1 MRRNKYDIKVY
12 TRYYMRLV
20 ILFSILFIGVLWGPI
35 SLYCI
40 EKKPINVSIIVS
52 IFFIIFFGGIAL
64 FQYIAFAP
72 KLYVYGNKI
81 VIKKWYGLRRK
92 YYVKDIDKVIFE
104 KSEGKIVTIQIISS
118 ISKDK
123 YIDTVE
129 NFDKLLNY
137 LLKNV
142 EKEKMECYILG
153 TKEVYIGENLLFPTT
168 YTVAKSVKKSLEQNE
183 EEMLSVDKSIGIYA
197 PDGEMESILFGEKG
211 YYEFL

>member
-1 MRRNKYDIKVY
+1 MISKFI
-12 TRYYMRLV
+12 LV
-20 ILFSILFIGVLWGPI
+20 IICVLLYFFQFSLLEYFGDQLVCTALK
-35 SLYCI
+35 
-40 EKKPINVSIIVS
+40 KKPINVSIIVS

-153 TKEVYIGENLLFPTT
+153 TKEEAEI
-168 YTVAKSVKKSLEQNE
+168 
-183 EEMLSVDKSIGIYA
+183 
-197 PDGEMESILFGEKG
+197 
-211 YYEFL
+211 

>member
-40 EKKPINVSIIVS
+40 EKKPVNVSIIVS
-52 IFFIIFFGGIAL
+52 IFFMIFFGGIAL

-72 KLYVYGNKI
+72 KLYVYGN
-81 VIKKWYGLRRK
+81 
-92 YYVKDIDKVIFE
+92 
-104 KSEGKIVTIQIISS
+104 KIVTIQIISS

-137 LLKNV
+137 LLKKV

-153 TKEVYIGENLLFPTT
+153 TKEEAEI
-168 YTVAKSVKKSLEQNE
+168 
-183 EEMLSVDKSIGIYA
+183 
-197 PDGEMESILFGEKG
+197 
-211 YYEFL
+211 

>member
-40 EKKPINVSIIVS
+40 EKKPVNVSIIAS
-52 IFFIIFFGGIAL
+52 IFFMIFFGGIAL

-92 YYVKDIDKVIFE
+92 YYVQDIDKVIFE

-137 LLKNV
+137 LLKKV

-153 TKEVYIGENLLFPTT
+153 TKEEAEIWLNIVWNIE
-168 YTVAKSVKKSLEQNE
+168 KSEDKDILELRIRHIKTFICRDLQKIF
-183 EEMLSVDKSIGIYA
+183 LSIWQIDYLVQYGIKY
-197 PDGEMESILFGEKG
+197 KN
-211 YYEFL
+211 

>member
-1 MRRNKYDIKVY
+1 MIKVQPIKGFKIMRRNKYDIKVY

-81 VIKKWYGLRRK
+81 V
-92 YYVKDIDKVIFE
+92 
-104 KSEGKIVTIQIISS
+104 TIQIISS

-153 TKEVYIGENLLFPTT
+153 TKEEAEI
-168 YTVAKSVKKSLEQNE
+168 
-183 EEMLSVDKSIGIYA
+183 
-197 PDGEMESILFGEKG
+197 
-211 YYEFL
+211 

>member
-40 EKKPINVSIIVS
+40 EKKPVNVSIIVS
-52 IFFIIFFGGIAL
+52 IFFMIFFGGIAL

-92 YYVKDIDKVIFE
+92 YYVQDIDKVIFE

-137 LLKNV
+137 LLKKV

-153 TKEVYIGENLLFPTT
+153 TKEEAEIWLNIVWNIE
-168 YTVAKSVKKSLEQNE
+168 KSEDKDILELRIRHIKTFICRDLQKIF
-183 EEMLSVDKSIGIYA
+183 LSIWQIDYLVQYGIKY
-197 PDGEMESILFGEKG
+197 KN
-211 YYEFL
+211 

>member
-1 MRRNKYDIKVY
+1 MISKFI
-12 TRYYMRLV
+12 LV
-20 ILFSILFIGVLWGPI
+20 IICVLLYFFQFSLLEYFGDQLVCTVL
-35 SLYCI
+35 
-40 EKKPINVSIIVS
+40 KKPVNVSIIVS
-52 IFFIIFFGGIAL
+52 IFFMIFFGGIAL

-92 YYVKDIDKVIFE
+92 YYVQDIDKVIFE

-137 LLKNV
+137 LLKKV

-153 TKEVYIGENLLFPTT
+153 TKEEAEI
-168 YTVAKSVKKSLEQNE
+168 
-183 EEMLSVDKSIGIYA
+183 
-197 PDGEMESILFGEKG
+197 
-211 YYEFL
+211 

>member
-40 EKKPINVSIIVS
+40 EKKPVNVSIIVS
-52 IFFIIFFGGIAL
+52 IFFMIFFGGIAL

-137 LLKNV
+137 LLKKV

-153 TKEVYIGENLLFPTT
+153 TKEEAEIWLNIVWNIE
-168 YTVAKSVKKSLEQNE
+168 KSEDKDILELRIRHIKTFICRDLQKIF
-183 EEMLSVDKSIGIYA
+183 LSIWQIDYLVQYGIKY
-197 PDGEMESILFGEKG
+197 KN
-211 YYEFL
+211 

>member
-1 MRRNKYDIKVY
+1 MILKFIHAIICVLLYFF
-12 TRYYMRLV
+12 
-20 ILFSILFIGVLWGPI
+20 LFSLLEYFGDQLVFTAL
-35 SLYCI
+35 
-40 EKKPINVSIIVS
+40 KKSRSIIAS
-52 IFFIIFFGGIAL
+52 IFFMIFFGGIAL

-92 YYVKDIDKVIFE
+92 YYVQDIDKVIFE

-137 LLKNV
+137 LLKKV

-153 TKEVYIGENLLFPTT
+153 TKEEAEI
-168 YTVAKSVKKSLEQNE
+168 
-183 EEMLSVDKSIGIYA
+183 
-197 PDGEMESILFGEKG
+197 
-211 YYEFL
+211 

>member
-20 ILFSILFIGVLWGPI
+20 ILFSILFIGMLWGTV

-104 KSEGKIVTIQIISS
+104 KSEGKIVTMQIISN

-123 YIDTVE
+123 YIDTAE
-129 NFDKLLNY
+129 NFDKLLKY

-142 EKEKMECYILG
+142 EKQKMKCYILG
-153 TKEVYIGENLLFPTT
+153 TKEEAEI
-168 YTVAKSVKKSLEQNE
+168 
-183 EEMLSVDKSIGIYA
+183 
-197 PDGEMESILFGEKG
+197 
-211 YYEFL
+211 

>member
-1 MRRNKYDIKVY
+1 MISKFILAIICALLYFFQFSLLGCFGEQ
-12 TRYYMRLV
+12 LV
-20 ILFSILFIGVLWGPI
+20 CTVLK
-35 SLYCI
+35 
-40 EKKPINVSIIVS
+40 KKPINVSIIVS

-153 TKEVYIGENLLFPTT
+153 TKEEAEI
-168 YTVAKSVKKSLEQNE
+168 
-183 EEMLSVDKSIGIYA
+183 
-197 PDGEMESILFGEKG
+197 
-211 YYEFL
+211 

>member
-40 EKKPINVSIIVS
+40 EKKPVNVSIIVS
-52 IFFIIFFGGIAL
+52 IFFMIFFGGIAL

-92 YYVKDIDKVIFE
+92 YYVQDIDKVIFE

-153 TKEVYIGENLLFPTT
+153 TKEEAEIWLNIVWNIE
-168 YTVAKSVKKSLEQNE
+168 KSEDKDILELRIRHIKTFICRDLQKIF
-183 EEMLSVDKSIGIYA
+183 LSIWQIDYLVQYGIKY
-197 PDGEMESILFGEKG
+197 KN
-211 YYEFL
+211 

>member
-1 MRRNKYDIKVY
+1 MKRKKYDIKVY

-20 ILFSILFIGVLWGPI
+20 IFFSILFVGILWGTI

-40 EKKPINVSIIVS
+40 EKKPVGVSIIVS
-52 IFFIIFFGGIAL
+52 IIFMIIFGGIAL
-64 FQYIAFAP
+64 FEYIAFAP

-104 KSEGKIVTIQIISS
+104 KSEGKIVTMQIISN

-123 YIDTVE
+123 YIDTAE
-129 NFDKLLNY
+129 NFDKLLKC

-142 EKEKMECYILG
+142 EKQKMKCYIL
-153 TKEVYIGENLLFPTT
+153 EQ
-168 YTVAKSVKKSLEQNE
+168 KKRLKY
-183 EEMLSVDKSIGIYA
+183 D
-197 PDGEMESILFGEKG
+197 
-211 YYEFL
+211 

>member
-20 ILFSILFIGVLWGPI
+20 RLFSILFIGVLWGPI

-40 EKKPINVSIIVS
+40 EKKPVNVSIIVS
-52 IFFIIFFGGIAL
+52 IFFMIFFGGIAL

-92 YYVKDIDKVIFE
+92 YYVQDIDKVIFE

-137 LLKNV
+137 LLKKV

-153 TKEVYIGENLLFPTT
+153 TKEEAEIWLNIVWNIE
-168 YTVAKSVKKSLEQNE
+168 KSEDKDILELRIRHIKTFICRDLQKIF
-183 EEMLSVDKSIGIYA
+183 LSIWQIDYLVQYGIKY
-197 PDGEMESILFGEKG
+197 KN
-211 YYEFL
+211 

>member
-1 MRRNKYDIKVY
+1 MKRNKYDIKVY

-20 ILFSILFIGVLWGPI
+20 ILFSIFFIAMFFATI
-35 SLYCI
+35 RLYCI
-40 EKKPINVSIIVS
+40 EKKPVGVSIIVS
-52 IFFIIFFGGIAL
+52 IFFMIFFGGIAL

-81 VIKKWYGLRRK
+81 VIKKWYGLRK
-92 YYVKDIDKVIFE
+92 NYYIKDIDKVIFE

-137 LLKNV
+137 LLKNI

-153 TKEVYIGENLLFPTT
+153 TKEEVEI
-168 YTVAKSVKKSLEQNE
+168 
-183 EEMLSVDKSIGIYA
+183 
-197 PDGEMESILFGEKG
+197 
-211 YYEFL
+211 

>member
-20 ILFSILFIGVLWGPI
+20 VLFSILFIGVLWGPI

-40 EKKPINVSIIVS
+40 EKKPVNVSIIAS
-52 IFFIIFFGGIAL
+52 IFFMIFFGGIAL

-92 YYVKDIDKVIFE
+92 YYVQDIDKVIFE

-137 LLKNV
+137 LLKKWNV
-142 EKEKMECYILG
+142 TYWEQKKRLKYDI
-153 TKEVYIGENLLFPTT
+153 VENLEVSDMDV
-168 YTVAKSVKKSLEQNE
+168 YWTVLTPLINS
-183 EEMLSVDKSIGIYA
+183 
-197 PDGEMESILFGEKG
+197 
-211 YYEFL
+211 

>member
-1 MRRNKYDIKVY
+1 MIKVQPIKGFKIMRRNKYDIKVY

-142 EKEKMECYILG
+142 EKEKMECYKLG
-153 TKEVYIGENLLFPTT
+153 TI
-168 YTVAKSVKKSLEQNE
+168 E
-183 EEMLSVDKSIGIYA
+183 EAEI
-197 PDGEMESILFGEKG
+197 
-211 YYEFL
+211 

>member
-40 EKKPINVSIIVS
+40 EKKPVNVSIIAS
-52 IFFIIFFGGIAL
+52 IFFMIFFGGIAL

-92 YYVKDIDKVIFE
+92 YYVQDIDKVIFE
-104 KSEGKIVTIQIISS
+104 KSEGKIVTIQVISS

-137 LLKNV
+137 LLKKV

-153 TKEVYIGENLLFPTT
+153 TKEEAEIWLNIVWNIE
-168 YTVAKSVKKSLEQNE
+168 KSEDKDILELRIRHIKTFICRDLQKIF
-183 EEMLSVDKSIGIYA
+183 LSIWQIDYLVQYGIKY
-197 PDGEMESILFGEKG
+197 KN
-211 YYEFL
+211 

>member
-20 ILFSILFIGVLWGPI
+20 ILFSILFIGVLWRPI

-40 EKKPINVSIIVS
+40 EKKPVNVSIIVS
-52 IFFIIFFGGIAL
+52 IFFMIFFGGIAL

-92 YYVKDIDKVIFE
+92 YYVQDIDKVIFE

-137 LLKNV
+137 LLKKV

-153 TKEVYIGENLLFPTT
+153 TKEEAEIWLNIVWNIE
-168 YTVAKSVKKSLEQNE
+168 KSEDKDILELRIRHIKTFICRDLQKIF
-183 EEMLSVDKSIGIYA
+183 LSIWQIDYLVQYGIKY
-197 PDGEMESILFGEKG
+197 KN
-211 YYEFL
+211 

>member
-12 TRYYMRLV
+12 TRYYMRPV

-40 EKKPINVSIIVS
+40 EKSQIMSQYSIN
-52 IFFIIFFGGIAL
+52 FFHNFLWWIAL

-153 TKEVYIGENLLFPTT
+153 TKEEAEI
-168 YTVAKSVKKSLEQNE
+168 
-183 EEMLSVDKSIGIYA
+183 
-197 PDGEMESILFGEKG
+197 
-211 YYEFL
+211 

>member
-1 MRRNKYDIKVY
+1 MIKVQPIKGFKIMRRNKYDIKVY

-20 ILFSILFIGVLWGPI
+20 VLFSILFIGVLWGPI

-40 EKKPINVSIIVS
+40 EKKPVNVSIIAS
-52 IFFIIFFGGIAL
+52 IFFMIFFGGIAL

-92 YYVKDIDKVIFE
+92 YYVQDIDKVIFE

-153 TKEVYIGENLLFPTT
+153 TKEEAEI
-168 YTVAKSVKKSLEQNE
+168 
-183 EEMLSVDKSIGIYA
+183 
-197 PDGEMESILFGEKG
+197 
-211 YYEFL
+211 

>member
-1 MRRNKYDIKVY
+1 M
-12 TRYYMRLV
+12 
-20 ILFSILFIGVLWGPI
+20 
-35 SLYCI
+35 
-40 EKKPINVSIIVS
+40 
-52 IFFIIFFGGIAL
+52 IFFGGIAL

-92 YYVKDIDKVIFE
+92 YYVQDIDKVIFE

-123 YIDTVE
+123 YIGTVE

-137 LLKNV
+137 LLKKV

-153 TKEVYIGENLLFPTT
+153 TKEEAEI
-168 YTVAKSVKKSLEQNE
+168 
-183 EEMLSVDKSIGIYA
+183 
-197 PDGEMESILFGEKG
+197 
-211 YYEFL
+211 

>member
-20 ILFSILFIGVLWGPI
+20 ILFSILFVGILWGT
-35 SLYCI
+35 
-40 EKKPINVSIIVS
+40 
-52 IFFIIFFGGIAL
+52 IIFMIIFGGIAL
-64 FQYIAFAP
+64 FEYIAFAP

-104 KSEGKIVTIQIISS
+104 KSEGKIVTMQIISN

-129 NFDKLLNY
+129 NFDKLLKY
-137 LLKNV
+137 LLKSV
-142 EKEKMECYILG
+142 EKQKMECYILG
-153 TKEVYIGENLLFPTT
+153 TKEEAEI
-168 YTVAKSVKKSLEQNE
+168 
-183 EEMLSVDKSIGIYA
+183 
-197 PDGEMESILFGEKG
+197 
-211 YYEFL
+211 

>member
-12 TRYYMRLV
+12 TSLLYASCYTFFNSL
-20 ILFSILFIGVLWGPI
+20 IGVLWGPI

-40 EKKPINVSIIVS
+40 EKKPVNVSIIVS
-52 IFFIIFFGGIAL
+52 IFFMIFFGGIAL

-81 VIKKWYGLRRK
+81 VIKKVVWIKKKILCSRHWQSY
-92 YYVKDIDKVIFE
+92 FE

-137 LLKNV
+137 LLKKV

-153 TKEVYIGENLLFPTT
+153 TKEEAEIWLNIVWNIE
-168 YTVAKSVKKSLEQNE
+168 KSEDKDILELRIRHIKTFICRDLQKIF
-183 EEMLSVDKSIGIYA
+183 LSIWQIDYLVQYGIKY
-197 PDGEMESILFGEKG
+197 KN
-211 YYEFL
+211 

>member
-20 ILFSILFIGVLWGPI
+20 VLFSILFIGVLWGPI

-40 EKKPINVSIIVS
+40 EKKPVNVSIIAS
-52 IFFIIFFGGIAL
+52 IFFMIFFGGIAL

-92 YYVKDIDKVIFE
+92 
-104 KSEGKIVTIQIISS
+104 SEGKIVTIQIISS

-137 LLKNV
+137 LLKKV

-153 TKEVYIGENLLFPTT
+153 TKEEAEI
-168 YTVAKSVKKSLEQNE
+168 
-183 EEMLSVDKSIGIYA
+183 
-197 PDGEMESILFGEKG
+197 
-211 YYEFL
+211 

>member
-20 ILFSILFIGVLWGPI
+20 ILFSILFIGVLWGSI

-40 EKKPINVSIIVS
+40 EKKPVNVSIIVS
-52 IFFIIFFGGIAL
+52 IFFMIFFGGIAL

-92 YYVKDIDKVIFE
+92 YYVQDIDKVIFE

-137 LLKNV
+137 LLKKV

-153 TKEVYIGENLLFPTT
+153 TKEEAEIWLNIVWNIE
-168 YTVAKSVKKSLEQNE
+168 KSEDKDILELRIRHIKTFICRDLQKIF
-183 EEMLSVDKSIGIYA
+183 LSIWQIDYLVQYGIKY
-197 PDGEMESILFGEKG
+197 KN
-211 YYEFL
+211 